1 MTTMKKFIERS
12 IFIIFC
18 AVLTVLFYASCTKTA
33 PEIKYGF
40 IQLVLYQGIDGPQEY
55 YSFFI
60 MPEDEDGIDNLE
72 DLYLYHD
79 REQLRWNIK
88 NDEWQR
94 YTQDGKD
101 WIGTRSFTMKEGNL
115 PRGLF
120 RAVLVSKG
128 GESTERT
135 FTYDGNVRYPFPELT
150 ISDGRYNVNSP
161 WPANRLVCYDNSGS
175 YISTVNLSSKSG
187 SVSDLRLPSSVRTAA
202 LWAEDAE
209 NFCSAFTNVVPVN

>member
-1 MTTMKKFIERS
+1 MKKIFKWSLFIL
-12 IFIIFC
+12 IFS
-18 AVLTVLFYASCTKTA
+18 VLTVILSVSCTKTA
-33 PEIKYGF
+33 PDIKYGF
-40 IQLVLYQGIDGPQEY
+40 IQLIIYQGIDGPQEY

-60 MPEDEDGIDNLE
+60 MPEDEDGIDNLDE
-72 DLYLYHD
+72 LYLYHD

-135 FTYDGNVRYPFPELT
+135 FTYDGNVRFSFPEFNITGGL
-150 ISDGRYNVNSP
+150 YNINSS
-161 WPANRLVCYDNSGS
+161 WPLHRLVCYDNTGS
-175 YISTVNLSSKSG
+175 YLSTVTISSKSG
-187 SVSDLRLPSSVRTAA
+187 SVSDLRLPPNTRTAA
-202 LWAEDAE
+202 LWAEDEE
-209 NFCSAFTNVVPVN
+209 NFCSAFTNVVPIN